1 MKILFWTCPD
11 TFHSTKKTIKKGLEI
26 NCTPHTTTFISRN
39 RNYQQLL
46 FFKMMNFFTTL
57 LTYLPTTTYNTT
69 TPCDMNAKNNTA
81 STLLVVKNEIN

>member
-1 MKILFWTCPD
+1 
-11 TFHSTKKTIKKGLEI
+11 
-26 NCTPHTTTFISRN
+26 
-39 RNYQQLL
+39 
-46 FFKMMNFFTTL
+46 MMNFFTTL